1 MEKLSHIQLQTVP
14 TVGNNIIISNRD
26 FTKIVKFI
34 NTQSDIINNLIDECK
49 NITDKYNSLVKD
61 YRTLSNNTDI
71 KIQKISEDI
80 RTINKGVLN
89 LYD

>member
-61 YRTLSNNTDI
+61 YQTLSNNTDI

-80 RTINKGVLN
+80 RTINKGVLK

>member
-14 TVGNNIIISNRD
+14 TVGNNIIISNTD

-49 NITDKYNSLVKD
+49 NITDKYNSLIKD
-61 YRTLSNNTDI
+61 YQTLSNNTDI

>member
-14 TVGNNIIISNRD
+14 TVGNNIIISNTD

-34 NTQSDIINNLIDECK
+34 NTQSDVINNLIDEYK
-49 NITDKYNSLVKD
+49 TITDKYNSLVKD
-61 YRTLSNNTDI
+61 YQTLSDNTDI

-80 RTINKGVLN
+80 QTINKGVLN

>member
-14 TVGNNIIISNRD
+14 TIGNNIIISNTD

-34 NTQSDIINNLIDECK
+34 NAQSDTINNLIDECK
-49 NITDKYNSLVKD
+49 TITNKYNSLVKD
-61 YRTLSNNTDI
+61 YQNLSYNTDM

-80 RTINKGVLN
+80 QTINKGVLN

>member
-49 NITDKYNSLVKD
+49 IITDKYNNLVKD
-61 YRTLSNNTDI
+61 YQTLSNNTDI

-80 RTINKGVLN
+80 QTINKGVLN

>member
-61 YRTLSNNTDI
+61 YQTLSNNTDI

>member
-34 NTQSDIINNLIDECK
+34 NTQSDVINNLIDECK
-49 NITDKYNSLVKD
+49 IITDKYNNLVKD
-61 YRTLSNNTDI
+61 YQTLSDNTDI

>member
-34 NTQSDIINNLIDECK
+34 NTQSDVINNLIDECK
-49 NITDKYNSLVKD
+49 IITDKYNNLVKD
-61 YRTLSNNTDI
+61 YQTLSDNTDI

-80 RTINKGVLN
+80 QTINKGVLN